1 MLAGSPAIHP
11 TALCLGVF
19 DGVHRGHSAII
30 HAARRFIAG
39 IPSGRVLS
47 LTFDPHPSRV
57 IRPESAQ
64 ALLQPLKSRVGLL
77 RDAGCDE
84 VIVLPFTED
93 LAKQSPEAFWSILK
107 GAVPG
112 RILGIFAGQ
121 NWRFGVG
128 RSGNLAHLASLS
140 STEGSVVIGVPPV
153 MHQGKVISSSW
164 IRELV
169 RDAAFREIPPLLG
182 RALELSG
189 TVVTGQQLARQWGVP
204 TANLQPEQEC
214 LPPNGVYAGWTRIE
228 GKPPLWSVCNL
239 GTRPSLT
246 AEETRPLLEAHLFNF
261 SENLYGQTLHFVPV
275 HRIREERRF
284 ASLDALRDQIALDV
298 EHAQQSLTTLDA
310 SPVGNWS
317 GTP

>member
-30 HAARRFIAG
+30 HAARRFISG

-64 ALLQPLKSRVGLL
+64 ALLQSLKSRIGLL

-84 VIVLPFTED
+84 VLVLPFTQNF
-93 LAKQSPEAFWSILK
+93 AKQSPESFWSVLK

-128 RSGNLAHLASLS
+128 RSGNLTQLASLS
-140 STEGSVVIGVPPV
+140 SAEGSVVIGVPPV

-169 RDAAFREIPPLLG
+169 RKAAFHEIPPLLG

-189 TVVTGQQLARQWGVP
+189 TVIPGQQLARQWGVP
-204 TANLQPEQEC
+204 TANLQPDQEC
-214 LPPNGVYAGWTRIE
+214 LPPNGVYSGWIRIE
-228 GKPPLWSVCNL
+228 GRPPLWSVCNL
-239 GTRPSLT
+239 GTRPSLN
-246 AEETRPLLEAHLFNF
+246 AQETPPLLEAHLFNF

-284 ASLDALRDQIALDV
+284 TSVEALRNQIAADV
-298 EHAQQSLTTLDA
+298 EHARQSLTNLDA
-310 SPVGNWS
+310 GSVGDPS
-317 GTP
+317 RTP